1 MATAVAAMVWSK
13 RCGTL
18 FGMSAVSPLCKQR
31 SLHAHPHQC
40 GSGGAARLWQAVAG
54 RTGVEAGT
62 GLRWMGDPVGTAARA
77 RASAPPGP
85 ASATAAA
92 PRFVEAERQSRVF
105 CAAMGS
111 PMACGKCARQSS
123 QWAESPWDLARS
135 AADTREKGNPQRRP
149 RREKRGSK
157 RPPAEA
163 AARSQIRPSPR

>member
-1 MATAVAAMVWSK
+1 MATAAAAMVWSK

-18 FGMSAVSPLCKQR
+18 FGMSAVGPLRTQR
-31 SLHAHPHQC
+31 SLHAHAHQC
-40 GSGGAARLWQAVAG
+40 SSCGADCLSRAVAG
-54 RTGVEAGT
+54 RARVEAGT
-62 GLRWMGDPVGTAARA
+62 GLRWMRDPVGTTARA
-77 RASAPPGP
+77 RAAAPPGL